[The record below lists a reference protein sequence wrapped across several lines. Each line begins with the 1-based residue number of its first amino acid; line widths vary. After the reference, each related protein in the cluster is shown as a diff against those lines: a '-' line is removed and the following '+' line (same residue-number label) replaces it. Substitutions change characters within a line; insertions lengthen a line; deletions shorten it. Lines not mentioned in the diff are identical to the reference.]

1 MRTSLHYQRTG
12 GSLLAQD
19 PWGGEGGEG
28 PTGVLVGSRS
38 GDQASTVLRLGKPL
52 PCDRQQIRGSD
63 HYCEGSEGNV
73 GRWGRGGGKD
83 LLSE

>member
-1 MRTSLHYQRTG
+1 MSTSLHYQRTG

-38 GDQASTVLRLGKPL
+38 GDQASTVLPWEAFAL
-52 PCDRQQIRGSD
+52 RQAADTGF
-63 HYCEGSEGNV
+63 
-73 GRWGRGGGKD
+73 W
-83 LLSE
+83 LLL